1 MTETELRALLTDAKV
16 ISQDALESN
25 NTGFDDPDFVCDCD
39 ACDRFRGIISR
50 IDAALAEPSLPAESL
65 GDGDFKKLERERD
78 EAHRDLGNLLAR
90 IHRDGGHYQNEHG
103 TAKAVADAD
112 LAVAQ
117 MFGQLAEA
125 RAEIDR
131 LRNALAS
138 VSLYEYESTSSASEK
153 VHACARIA
161 RKALYGDKP

>member
-1 MTETELRALLTDAKV
+1 MTETELRALLNDAKV

-25 NTGFDDPDFVCDCD
+25 NTGFDDPDFVCECE
-39 ACDRFRGIISR
+39 ACERFRSIISR
-50 IDAALAEPSLPAESL
+50 IDAALAEPSLTVESL
-65 GDGDFKKLERERD
+65 GDGNFKKVEKERD
-78 EAHRDLGNLLAR
+78 EA
-90 IHRDGGHYQNEHG
+90 
-103 TAKAVADAD
+103 
-112 LAVAQ
+112 
-117 MFGQLAEA
+117 
-125 RAEIDR
+125 RAEVER